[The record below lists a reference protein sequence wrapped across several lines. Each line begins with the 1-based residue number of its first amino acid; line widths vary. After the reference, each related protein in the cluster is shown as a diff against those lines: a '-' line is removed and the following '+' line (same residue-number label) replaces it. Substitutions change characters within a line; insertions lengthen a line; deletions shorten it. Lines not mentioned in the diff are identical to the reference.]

1 LNLTDKTAWK
11 NPMPPMPAG
20 GVNVSGAAVST
31 NTVFIRAGGDAAQ
44 MPDMAP
50 PPLASQIFIQK
61 RLAEEAGEVTTE
73 DLGTQVMEG
82 VQVTGTRSTQTIP
95 VGKIGNDRPIVIT
108 TEVWTSPD
116 LKTTVLSKRSDP
128 RMGDQTFKL
137 TNVQRSEPDPSLFT
151 VPSDFKITEGGAKTV
166 VYRTKQ

>member
-1 LNLTDKTAWK
+1 
-11 NPMPPMPAG
+11 M
-20 GVNVSGAAVST
+20 
-31 NTVFIRAGGDAAQ
+31 
-44 MPDMAP
+44 
-50 PPLASQIFIQK
+50 ASQVFIQK
-61 RLAEEAGEVTTE
+61 RLAEDAGEVSTE

-108 TEVWTSPD
+108 TEVWTSAD

-128 RMGDQTFKL
+128 RMSDQTFKL
-137 TNVQRSEPDPSLFT
+137 TNIQRSEPDPSLFT
-151 VPSDFKITEGGAKTV
+151 VPSDFKITEGGAQTV